1 MSDVVVYDAIHGY
14 MHFETELVPLLN
26 SPLFQRLKQIKQLA
40 AVHHVFPC
48 ATHTRFEHS
57 LGVGHLAGRF
67 ASTLST
73 RHPEL
78 DVPYLA
84 IKLAGM
90 AHDLGHGTLSHA
102 FDRYLSVR
110 GSPHSSHE
118 QRGVAYL
125 RSSMVAGLNP
135 SLVEDAC
142 HILLPRGRPRF
153 PPYVY
158 QIIHN
163 DQGGVDADRLDY
175 LRRDA
180 RTIGL
185 PQQDVDVERF
195 LEYSRVVEG
204 RLCFDADRIP
214 LSLHRLIMARHEMH
228 ALVYQHRVVRAIEHM
243 YTDVLDCLHLDV
255 HDLGSL
261 SRCTDALFAS
271 ESVRALARDERA
283 RERAE
288 GILHRIATRD
298 LYRCILDVPGEAS
311 DGFCAR
317 GEEGGEYAVDV
328 VRIGFEAHPLH
339 ACDFVDRKGA
349 LVTLPREQW
358 SGMVV
363 AKPLDVRVRVYAK
376 GARGEGE
383 GSGVD
388 GESGSVK

>member
-14 MHFETELVPLLN
+14 MHFEQELVPLLN
-26 SPLFQRLKQIKQLA
+26 SPSFQRLKQIKQLA

-67 ASTLST
+67 AHTLSK

-102 FDRYLSVR
+102 FDRYLEVR

-118 QRGVAYL
+118 QRGVAFL
-125 RSSMVAGLNP
+125 QNVVSGLDP
-135 SLVEDAC
+135 TLVDHAC
-142 HILLPRGRPRF
+142 HILLPSGRRRF
-153 PPYVY
+153 PLYVY

-163 DQGGVDADRLDY
+163 DEGGVDADRLDY

-195 LEYSRVVEG
+195 LEYSRVVHG
-204 RLCFDADRIP
+204 RLCFDVDRIP
-214 LSLHRLIMARHEMH
+214 LSLHRLVMARHEMH

-243 YTDVLDCLHLDV
+243 YTDVLDCLDLDV
-255 HDLGSL
+255 HDLGFL
-261 SRCTDALFAS
+261 SRCTDALFTSAS
-271 ESVRALARDERA
+271 VSALARDDGA
-283 RERAE
+283 RSKAE
-288 GILHRIATRD
+288 GLLHRIAARD
-298 LYRCILDVPGEAS
+298 LYRCILDVPGSAS
-311 DGFCAR
+311 
-317 GEEGGEYAVDV
+317 EELCTRASGKGYVVDV
-328 VRIGFEAHPLH
+328 VRIGFETHPLH
-339 ACDFVDRKGA
+339 ACDFVDRNGA
-349 LVTLPREQW
+349 LVTLCPDQC
-358 SGMVV
+358 SGIVV
-363 AKPLDVRVRVYAK
+363 TKPLDVRVRAYAK
-376 GARGEGE
+376 RTRGETGWWA
-383 GSGVD
+383 V
-388 GESGSVK
+388 